1 MSRFYGLLSGPAFA
15 ISNVSA
21 GLYFGKAASKLN
33 RSKLLAVACIVWSLT
48 SLATGSVDSLAILAL
63 MRFGLGVAQA
73 ATEPLIF
80 SLLVDSFPAKKLP
93 FANSVISV
101 GLYIGGAISCLSVIF
116 VGNIG
121 WRGCFK
127 YMSAFGVTAGLIALL
142 TLKEPIRG

>member
-1 MSRFYGLLSGPAFA
+1 M
-15 ISNVSA
+15 
-21 GLYFGKAASKLN
+21 N
-33 RSKLLAVACIVWSLT
+33 RSKMLAVACIVWSLT
-48 SLATGSVDSLAILAL
+48 SLATGSINSLAVLAL

-101 GLYIGGAISCLSVIF
+101 GLYVGGAISCLSVVA
-116 VGNIG
+116 VGSVG
-121 WRGCFK
+121 WRSCFK
-127 YMSAFGVTAGLIALL
+127 YMSAFGITAGLIALL